1 MLTCFFMFA
10 GVEQCSPAC
19 SRHLSSPCINRCP
32 SLLLNAYLMG
42 KAAEFGVQVAV
53 EAFPLII
60 AVASL
65 PSHRAYVPTL
75 MDNISINSSGL
86 AFPDAALLSSHSQL
100 AEAQKS
106 WSKLRLSGLKRHGSP
121 NPSTCTQRLLSAP
134 VQPKMSCS
142 FPYLW
147 HWRLHVART
156 LLQAQHTSVAR
167 LTGFSHRQYA
177 MCRRADD
184 F

>member
-1 MLTCFFMFA
+1 
-10 GVEQCSPAC
+10 
-19 SRHLSSPCINRCP
+19 
-32 SLLLNAYLMG
+32 MG

-65 PSHRAYVPTL
+65 HSHSAYVPTL

-86 AFPDAALLSSHSQL
+86 AFPDAALLSSHSHL
-100 AEAQKS
+100 AEAKKS

-134 VQPKMSCS
+134 V
-142 FPYLW
+142 
-147 HWRLHVART
+147 
-156 LLQAQHTSVAR
+156 
-167 LTGFSHRQYA
+167 
-177 MCRRADD
+177 
-184 F
+184 